1 MTITQAIKRADTIEL
16 VSPGPAARVT
26 VYHGPRTRRHL
37 RHELQQARAF
47 ARLVKANSGY
57 ILYASDL

>member
-16 VSPGPAARVT
+16 VSPGPAPVIT
-26 VYHGPRTRRHL
+26 ICHGPRSRRRL